1 MIFQYVTRLDS
12 VSFPSPHSN
21 NKLVLDQHYER
32 GFDPKLLGRFICIGC
47 SSAAAVAT
55 RRSSSFG
62 VCRTAIMRW
71 RPLGTY
77 LLASAFYLTFYHS
90 IFEVCSR
97 LSKRTVSTAAFATPQ
112 VKPNVTPTARAAGMT
127 RCHSH
132 RDKYDEQR
140 GGPFYNHSSF
150 HKVFA

>member
-77 LLASAFYLTFYHS
+77 RLASAFYLTFYQLDLRGLQPPEQAH
-90 IFEVCSR
+90 R
-97 LSKRTVSTAAFATPQ
+97 LHRRLCNASSETERNADRTG
-112 VKPNVTPTARAAGMT
+112 RW
-127 RCHSH
+127 
-132 RDKYDEQR
+132 DD
-140 GGPFYNHSSF
+140 
-150 HKVFA
+150 